1 MTLMMAGSSLEIG
14 RDGQPADRVDRR
26 AHVSLP
32 VPAHDRT
39 VTRQQRVEVEL
50 AEAQD
55 ALERLPEVA
64 VGERLQ
70 GGGVGDRLQQE
81 LPPREDGVAGEQVR
95 RFAARDE
102 ERAVAGAVARR
113 GEV

>member
-64 VGERLQ
+64 VG
-70 GGGVGDRLQQE
+70 DRLQQDM
-81 LPPREDGVAGEQVR
+81 PAREDGVAREQVR
-95 RFAARDE
+95 CFDARDE
-102 ERAVAGAVARR
+102 ERAVAGAVAR
-113 GEV
+113 GG